1 MSKYTT
7 ELRFICEHEAGLTES
22 VGYNDVNEVIAKAR
36 PKIFDFEYPIFDP
49 AYKSVLETKILR
61 HFYTREIG
69 AEVYGLWHLWLE
81 TKMNEIMPYY
91 NRLYESQLLEFNPFY
106 EVDYTKTGASDKKDT
121 GTRDIEGNQTEIGTV
136 TDERTKN
143 LTTNSEDGGT
153 EQDEPQNDRW
163 DYYSDTPQ
171 GEVNGLANNSYL
183 TNARH
188 IVDDATGS
196 TKTFGRTNET
206 TETGTDTN
214 QRNLDTKTINTG
226 SESRDFRTLNDY
238 TEHVVGKM
246 SGASYSKL
254 LEEFRKT
261 FLNIDMLVIRE
272 LNDLFFNLW

>member
-7 ELRFICEHEAGLTES
+7 ELRFICEQQAGLTES
-22 VGYNDVNEVIAKAR
+22 VGYNDVNTVIAKAR
-36 PKIFDFEYPIFDP
+36 PKIFNFEYPIFDP

-106 EVDYTKTGASDKKDT
+106 EVDYTKTGQSDKKDT
-121 GTRDIEGNQTEIGTV
+121 GTRDVDGVSKDTGTI
-136 TDERTKN
+136 TDTRTKN

-153 EQDEPQNDRW
+153 EQDEPVNDRW

-171 GEVNGLANNSYL
+171 GEVNGLANNTYL

-188 IVDDATGS
+188 IVEDASGS
-196 TKTFGRTNET
+196 VKTFGRTNET
-206 TETGTDTN
+206 TETGTDSNT
-214 QRNLDTKTINTG
+214 RRLDTTSRNTG
-226 SESRDFRTLNDY
+226 NEKRNFRTLDDY